1 MRSSPGTPRA
11 LAVAVALAA
20 AALAGAAAAQPVAR
34 TARAQE
40 RADDRGGASAAEPG
54 ATPLR
59 GSLGVPV
66 AERLLA
72 SSDPEAR
79 LRGIERLGAI
89 GTEEAVNAL
98 LAALEQGAPGARD
111 PRARLAAVRAL
122 APHAARDSA
131 RQLLARELSEGG
143 ATARSS
149 ASPLGE
155 LLRGTAAIA
164 LARSGD
170 RRALGALVNAIVQG
184 GAAGEAAARA
194 LKAYPPAS
202 LQLLLGS
209 RKRLEP
215 ALVAFLGELG
225 DLRAIGAL
233 RPMLE
238 GGDRAAQVAAARAL
252 ARLGDEAAL
261 AKARAWL
268 RSPEPGL
275 LEATAEILV
284 HLGAPEAPDAVA
296 ALLGSERARL
306 EGLRL
311 AELAPSERL
320 VPALARAL
328 PLLPED
334 ARPRAV
340 AAIGRAGGAEA
351 ARQLRGLLERPELAT
366 AAAFALATAPGAEAR
381 AAVAEMIEGA
391 RAARDAEH
399 RRLGLR
405 AGVVRGL
412 TLGDAPEALEGRLL
426 AALAAPRGSSDRAVG
441 AFGAVALGLR
451 GAGEVV
457 GACSPA
463 SCDRAAVH
471 AAARGA
477 LARGEGALAALAP
490 LFAELAAPP
499 PPGAASSARSG
510 DDAPPDAAAISAGVA
525 LLAAP
530 GGGAVATS
538 RLAALAEA
546 GGPLAPLA
554 ARALAARDDE
564 VIRGR
569 LKRLLEGSDP
579 VVRAHVALG
588 LGGDPLPDSVSLL
601 ARAYRFED
609 DPAVRRAIVRGLS
622 RRTEVQRG
630 RVLAAARDLDPDEG
644 VRALARAALAGD
656 QRDPRAPARA
666 LEAPRPALATGVVWV
681 TIVPN
686 DRSAAA
692 SAASRSA
699 RLVRPDGVAVP
710 VVADPDGVLLVPAV
724 PPGVSSVLLAPAAP
738 PGDAGP

>member
-1 MRSSPGTPRA
+1 MRFLPGNPGA
-11 LAVAVALAA
+11 LGLA
-20 AALAGAAAAQPVAR
+20 AALAATAAAGPAAPQPVAR
-34 TARAQE
+34 APE
-40 RADDRGGASAAEPG
+40 AAEDGGKTTAGAEGG

-79 LRGIERLGAI
+79 LRGIERLGSI
-89 GTEEAVNAL
+89 GTEEAVSAL
-98 LAALEQGAPGARD
+98 LAALEQGSPAARD

-122 APHAARDSA
+122 APHAQRDSV
-131 RQLLARELSEGG
+131 RQLLSRELSEGG
-143 ATARSS
+143 GPARGA

-155 LLRGTAAIA
+155 VLRGTAALA
-164 LARSGD
+164 LARTGE
-170 RRALGALVNAIVQG
+170 RRALGALVSAIVQG

-194 LKAYPPAS
+194 IKAYPPES

-215 ALVAFLGELG
+215 ALVSFLGELG
-225 DLRAIGAL
+225 DLRAIAAL
-233 RPMLE
+233 RPVLE

-268 RSPEPGL
+268 RKPEPGL
-275 LEATAEILV
+275 FEPTVEILV
-284 HLGAPEAPDAVA
+284 YLGAPEAPDAVA
-296 ALLGSERARL
+296 ALLGSELGRL
-306 EGLRL
+306 DGLRL
-311 AELAPSERL
+311 AELAPAERIA
-320 VPALARAL
+320 PALARAL

-334 ARPRAV
+334 AQPRAV

-351 ARQLRGLLERPELAT
+351 ARQLRRLMTERPDLAT
-366 AAAFALATAPGAEAR
+366 AAAFALATMPGAEAR
-381 AAVAEMIEGA
+381 AVVAELFEGP
-391 RAARDAEH
+391 RAAKDADL

-412 TLGDAPEALEGRLL
+412 ALRDAPAALEGRLL
-426 AALAAPRGSSDRAVG
+426 AALAAPKGSSDRAVG
-441 AFGAVALGLR
+441 VFGAVALGLR
-451 GAGEVV
+451 DAIEVV
-457 GACSPA
+457 GGCSPA

-477 LARGEGALAALAP
+477 LARGDRALAALAP
-490 LFAELAAPP
+490 LFAELAAPGARAAA
-499 PPGAASSARSG
+499 PGG
-510 DDAPPDAAAISAGVA
+510 DDAAPDAAAISAGVA
-525 LLAAP
+525 LLAEP
-530 GGGAVATS
+530 RGGAVATS

-546 GGPLAPLA
+546 GGPLSPLA

-564 VIRGR
+564 VVRGR

-588 LGGDPLPDSVSLL
+588 LGSDPMPDSVSLL

-622 RRTEVQRG
+622 RRTEVQRR
-630 RVLAAARDLDPDEG
+630 RVLLAARDLDPDEG
-644 VRALARAALAGD
+644 VRALARAALSGAGSPAL
-656 QRDPRAPARA
+656 DP
-666 LEAPRPALATGVVWV
+666 PRSALATGVVWIA
-681 TIVPN
+681 IVPN

-692 SAASRSA
+692 SASSRAA
-699 RLVRPDGVAVP
+699 RLVRPDGLAIP

-738 PGDAGP
+738 PGDAGS

>member
-1 MRSSPGTPRA
+1 MRLLPGTPRA
-11 LAVAVALAA
+11 LGLAAALAA
-20 AALAGAAAAQPVAR
+20 TALAGAAAPQPVAR
-34 TARAQE
+34 TARAPQAE
-40 RADDRGGASAAEPG
+40 DSSGAPAAAEPG
-54 ATPLR
+54 TSPLR
-59 GSLGVPV
+59 GNLGVPV

-79 LRGIERLGAI
+79 LRGIERLGSI
-89 GTEEAVNAL
+89 GTEEAIDAL
-98 LAALEQGAPGARD
+98 LAALEQGAPAARD
-111 PRARLAAVRAL
+111 PKARLAAVRAL
-122 APHAARDSA
+122 APHAPRDSV
-131 RQLLARELSEGG
+131 RQLLSRELAEGG
-143 ATARSS
+143 APARSA

-155 LLRGTAAIA
+155 LLRGTAALA

-170 RRALGALVNAIVQG
+170 KRALAALVNAIVQG

-225 DLRAIGAL
+225 DLRALPAL

-268 RSPEPGL
+268 RRPEPGL
-275 LEATAEILV
+275 LEASAEVLV
-284 HLGAPEAPDAVA
+284 QLGAPEAPDAVA
-296 ALLGSERARL
+296 ALLGSELARL

-311 AELAPSERL
+311 AELAPAERL
-320 VPALARAL
+320 APALARAL

-351 ARQLRGLLERPELAT
+351 ARQLRRLSIERPELAT

-381 AAVAEMIEGA
+381 AAVAEMIDGP
-391 RAARDAEH
+391 RAAKDADL

-412 TLGDAPEALEGRLL
+412 ALRDAPEALEGRLL
-426 AALAAPRGSSDRAVG
+426 AALAAPRGSSDRAVA

-451 GAGEVV
+451 DASEVV
-457 GACSPA
+457 GECSPA

-477 LARGEGALAALAP
+477 LARGERALVALAP
-490 LFAELAAPP
+490 LFAELAAPGGG
-499 PPGAASSARSG
+499 GA
-510 DDAPPDAAAISAGVA
+510 PDAAAISAGVA

-530 GGGAVATS
+530 RGGAVATS

-588 LGGDPLPDSVSLL
+588 LGSDPMPDSVSLL

-609 DPAVRRAIVRGLS
+609 DAAVRRAIVRGLS
-622 RRTEVQRG
+622 RRAEVQRR
-630 RVLAAARDLDPDEG
+630 RVLEAARDLDPDEG
-644 VRALARAALAGD
+644 VRALARAALSGAD
-656 QRDPRAPARA
+656 RRA
-666 LEAPRPALATGVVWV
+666 LDAPSALATGVVWIA
-681 TIVPN
+681 IVPN

-692 SAASRSA
+692 SASSRPA
-699 RLVRPDGVAVP
+699 RLVRPDGLAVP
-710 VVADPDGVLLVPAV
+710 VVADPDGVLLVPGV
-724 PPGVSSVLLAPAAP
+724 PPGVSSVLLAPAAS
-738 PGDAGP
+738 PGDAGS

>member
-1 MRSSPGTPRA
+1 MRFPPGTPRA
-11 LAVAVALAA
+11 LGFA
-20 AALAGAAAAQPVAR
+20 AALAATAIAGAAAPQPVAR
-34 TARAQE
+34 TARAP
-40 RADDRGGASAAEPG
+40 RAEDGGAPAAAEPG

-89 GTEEAVNAL
+89 GTEEAVSAL

-122 APHAARDSA
+122 APHAARDSV
-131 RQLLARELSEGG
+131 RQLLSRELSEGG
-143 ATARSS
+143 APARSA

-155 LLRGTAAIA
+155 LLRGTAALA

-261 AKARAWL
+261 ARARAWL
-268 RSPEPGL
+268 RRPEPGL

-351 ARQLRGLLERPELAT
+351 ARQLRGLVERPELAT
-366 AAAFALATAPGAEAR
+366 AAAFALATTPGAEAR
-381 AAVAEMIEGA
+381 AAVAEMIDGA
-391 RAARDAEH
+391 RAAKDADL

-412 TLGDAPEALEGRLL
+412 VLGDAPEAIEGRLL

-441 AFGAVALGLR
+441 VFGAVALGLR
-451 GAGEVV
+451 DAGEVV

-463 SCDRAAVH
+463 ACDRAAVH

-477 LARGEGALAALAP
+477 LARGERALAALAP
-490 LFAELAAPP
+490 LFAELVAPGGG
-499 PPGAASSARSG
+499 GAAAGG
-510 DDAPPDAAAISAGVA
+510 DDAAPDAAAISAGVA

-530 GGGAVATS
+530 RGGAVATS

-588 LGGDPLPDSVSLL
+588 LGSDPMPDSVSLL

-622 RRTEVQRG
+622 RRAEVQRT
-630 RVLAAARDLDPDEG
+630 RVLLTARDLDPDEG
-644 VRALARAALAGD
+644 VRALARAALSGVPGA
-656 QRDPRAPARA
+656 RD
-666 LEAPRPALATGVVWV
+666 APRPALAAGVVWV
-681 TIVPN
+681 AIVPN

-692 SAASRSA
+692 SASSRPA

-738 PGDAGP
+738 PGDSGS

>member
-1 MRSSPGTPRA
+1 MRSLPGIPRA
-11 LAVAVALAA
+11 PALAA
-20 AALAGAAAAQPVAR
+20 ALVAAAITMAGAAAAQPVAR
-34 TARAQE
+34 TARAPQGPE
-40 RADDRGGASAAEPG
+40 DGGGAASAAEPG

-111 PRARLAAVRAL
+111 PKARLAAVRAL
-122 APHAARDSA
+122 APHAARDSV

-143 ATARSS
+143 AAARSA
-149 ASPLGE
+149 ASPLGD
-155 LLRGTAAIA
+155 LLRGTAALA

-238 GGDRAAQVAAARAL
+238 GGDRASQVAAARAL

-296 ALLGSERARL
+296 ALLGSDRARLL

-311 AELAPSERL
+311 AELAPSARL

-334 ARPRAV
+334 ARPRAI
-340 AAIGRAGGAEA
+340 AAIGRAGGAQA
-351 ARQLRGLLERPELAT
+351 ARELRRLVERPELAT
-366 AAAFALATAPGAEAR
+366 AAAFALATTPGAEAR
-381 AAVAEMIEGA
+381 AAVAELIEGA
-391 RAARDAEH
+391 RAASDADH

-412 TLGDAPEALEGRLL
+412 VLGDAPDALEGRLL
-426 AALAAPRGSSDRAVG
+426 AALAAPRGSSDRAAGV
-441 AFGAVALGLR
+441 FGAVALGLR
-451 GAGEVV
+451 DAADVV

-477 LARGEGALAALAP
+477 LARGERALAGLAP
-490 LFAELAAPP
+490 LFAELAAPGGG
-499 PPGAASSARSG
+499 GAAPGG
-510 DDAPPDAAAISAGVA
+510 DDVAPDAAAISAGVA

-564 VIRGR
+564 VIRNR

-588 LGGDPLPDSVSLL
+588 LGSDPMPDSVSLL

-630 RVLAAARDLDPDEG
+630 RVLAEARDLDPDEG
-644 VRALARAALAGD
+644 VRALARTALSD
-656 QRDPRAPARA
+656 VPRPRARGRDV
-666 LEAPRPALATGVVWV
+666 PRPALATGVVWV
-681 TIVPN
+681 AIVPN

-692 SAASRSA
+692 SASARPA

-710 VVADPDGVLLVPAV
+710 VVADPDGVLLVPGV

-738 PGDAGP
+738 PGDSGP

>member
-1 MRSSPGTPRA
+1 MRFLPGTPRA
-11 LAVAVALAA
+11 LGLA
-20 AALAGAAAAQPVAR
+20 AALAATAMAGPAAPQPVAR
-34 TARAQE
+34 TARAPQAAE
-40 RADDRGGASAAEPG
+40 EGGKASAGAEAG

-59 GSLGVPV
+59 GSLGVAV
-66 AERLLA
+66 GERLLS
-72 SSDPEAR
+72 SSDPAAR

-89 GTEEAVNAL
+89 GTEEAVSAL
-98 LAALEQGAPGARD
+98 LAALDQHGAPGARD

-122 APHAARDSA
+122 APHAQRDSV
-131 RQLLARELSEGG
+131 RQLLARELSEGAPARG
-143 ATARSS
+143 A

-155 LLRGTAAIA
+155 VLRGTAALA
-164 LARSGD
+164 LARTGE
-170 RRALGALVNAIVQG
+170 RRALGVLVNAIVQG

-194 LKAYPPAS
+194 IKAHPPAS

-215 ALVAFLGELG
+215 ALASFLGDLG
-225 DLRAIGAL
+225 DLRAIAAL

-268 RSPEPGL
+268 RKPEPGL
-275 LEATAEILV
+275 FEPTTEILV
-284 HLGAPEAPDAVA
+284 YLGAPEAADAVA
-296 ALLGSERARL
+296 ALLGSELGRM

-311 AELAPSERL
+311 AELGPAERL

-328 PLLPED
+328 PLLPDD

-351 ARQLRGLLERPELAT
+351 ARQLRRVLSERPELAT
-366 AAAFALATAPGAEAR
+366 AVAFALATMSGAEAR
-381 AAVAEMIEGA
+381 AAVAELFDGP
-391 RAARDAEH
+391 RAAKDADL

-412 TLGDAPEALEGRLL
+412 VLRDAPEALEKRLL
-426 AALAAPRGSSDRAVG
+426 AALAAPSGSSDRAVG
-441 AFGAVALGLR
+441 VFGTVALGLR
-451 GAGEVV
+451 DAVDVV
-457 GACSPA
+457 GACSPS

-477 LARGEGALAALAP
+477 LARGERALAALAP
-490 LFAELAAPP
+490 LFAALAAS
-499 PPGAASSARSG
+499 PPGAGGAAGAAKSG
-510 DDAPPDAAAISAGVA
+510 DAAPDAAAISAGVA
-525 LLAAP
+525 LLAEP
-530 GGGAVATS
+530 GGGAIATS

-546 GGPLAPLA
+546 GGPLSPLA

-564 VIRGR
+564 VVRGR
-569 LKRLLEGSDP
+569 IERLLEGSDP

-588 LGGDPLPDSVSLL
+588 LGSDPMPDSVSLL

-622 RRTEVQRG
+622 RRTEVQRR
-630 RVLAAARDLDPDEG
+630 RVLVAARDLDPDEG
-644 VRALARAALAGD
+644 VRALARAALSGAD
-656 QRDPRAPARA
+656 ARA
-666 LEAPRPALATGVVWV
+666 LDRPRSALATGVVWV
-681 TIVPN
+681 AIVPN
-686 DRSAAA
+686 DRSATGSA
-692 SAASRSA
+692 SSRPA
-699 RLVRPDGVAVP
+699 RLVRPDGLAVP
-710 VVADPDGVLLVPAV
+710 VVSDPDGVLLVPAV
-724 PPGVSSVLLAPAAP
+724 PPGASAVLLAPAAP
-738 PGDAGP
+738 PGDAGS

>member
-1 MRSSPGTPRA
+1 MRFPPGTPRA
-11 LAVAVALAA
+11 LGLA
-20 AALAGAAAAQPVAR
+20 AALAATAIAGAAAPQPPTR
-34 TARAQE
+34 TARAP
-40 RADDRGGASAAEPG
+40 RAEDGGAPSAVEPG

-66 AERLLA
+66 AQRLLA

-89 GTEEAVNAL
+89 GTEEAVSAL

-111 PRARLAAVRAL
+111 PRARLAAVRTL
-122 APHAARDSA
+122 APHAARDSV
-131 RQLLARELSEGG
+131 RQLLSRELSEGG
-143 ATARSS
+143 APARSA

-155 LLRGTAAIA
+155 LLRGTAALA

-170 RRALGALVNAIVQG
+170 RRALGALLNAIVQG

-194 LKAYPPAS
+194 LRAYPPAS

-340 AAIGRAGGAEA
+340 AAMGRAGGAEA
-351 ARQLRGLLERPELAT
+351 ARQLRGLVARPELAT
-366 AAAFALATAPGAEAR
+366 AAAFALATTPGAEAR

-391 RAARDAEH
+391 RAAKDADL

-412 TLGDAPEALEGRLL
+412 VLGDAPEALEGRLL
-426 AALAAPRGSSDRAVG
+426 AALAAPRGSSERAVG
-441 AFGAVALGLR
+441 VFGAVALGLR
-451 GAGEVV
+451 DAGEVV

-463 SCDRAAVH
+463 ACDRAAVH

-477 LARGEGALAALAP
+477 LARGERALAALAP
-490 LFAELAAPP
+490 LFAELAAA
-499 PPGAASSARSG
+499 GGGDAAGG
-510 DDAPPDAAAISAGVA
+510 DDAAPDAAAISAGVA

-530 GGGAVATS
+530 RGGAVATS

-588 LGGDPLPDSVSLL
+588 LGSDPMPDSVSLL

-622 RRTEVQRG
+622 RRAEVQRT
-630 RVLAAARDLDPDEG
+630 RALLAARDLDPDEG
-644 VRALARAALAGD
+644 VRALARAALSD
-656 QRDPRAPARA
+656 VPRASTSRA
-666 LEAPRPALATGVVWV
+666 LDAPRPALATGVVWV
-681 TIVPN
+681 AIVPN

-692 SAASRSA
+692 SASSRPA

-710 VVADPDGVLLVPAV
+710 VVADPDGVLLVPGV

-738 PGDAGP
+738 PGDSGS

>member
-1 MRSSPGTPRA
+1 MRLLPGTPRA
-11 LAVAVALAA
+11 LGLAA
-20 AALAGAAAAQPVAR
+20 ALVATALAGAAAPQPVAR
-34 TARAQE
+34 TARAPQAE
-40 RADDRGGASAAEPG
+40 ESSGAPAAAEPG
-54 ATPLR
+54 AAPLR

-79 LRGIERLGAI
+79 LRGIERLGSI
-89 GTEEAVNAL
+89 GTEEAISAL
-98 LAALEQGAPGARD
+98 LAALEQGAPAARD
-111 PRARLAAVRAL
+111 PKARLAAVRAL
-122 APHAARDSA
+122 APHAPRDSV
-131 RQLLARELSEGG
+131 RQLLSRELSEGG
-143 ATARSS
+143 APARSA

-155 LLRGTAAIA
+155 LLCGTAALA

-170 RRALGALVNAIVQG
+170 KRALAALVNAIVQG

-225 DLRAIGAL
+225 DLRAFAAL
-233 RPMLE
+233 RPVLE

-268 RSPEPGL
+268 RKPEPGL
-275 LEATAEILV
+275 LEASAEVLV

-296 ALLGSERARL
+296 ALLGSELARL

-311 AELAPSERL
+311 AELAPAERL
-320 VPALARAL
+320 APALARAL

-351 ARQLRGLLERPELAT
+351 ARQLRRLSTERPELAT

-381 AAVAEMIEGA
+381 AAVAEMIDGP
-391 RAARDAEH
+391 RAAKDADF

-412 TLGDAPEALEGRLL
+412 ALRDAPEALEGRLL
-426 AALAAPRGSSDRAVG
+426 AALAAPRGSSDRAVA

-451 GAGEVV
+451 DVREVV
-457 GACSPA
+457 GECSPA

-477 LARGEGALAALAP
+477 LARGERALAALAP
-490 LFAELAAPP
+490 LFAELAAPGGGG
-499 PPGAASSARSG
+499 GA
-510 DDAPPDAAAISAGVA
+510 PDAAAISAGVA

-530 GGGAVATS
+530 RGGAVATS

-588 LGGDPLPDSVSLL
+588 LGSDPMPDSVSLL

-609 DPAVRRAIVRGLS
+609 DAAVRRAIVRGLS
-622 RRTEVQRG
+622 RRAEVQRR
-630 RVLAAARDLDPDEG
+630 RVLEAARDLDPDEG
-644 VRALARAALAGD
+644 VRALARAALSGVD
-656 QRDPRAPARA
+656 RRA
-666 LEAPRPALATGVVWV
+666 LDAPSALATGVVWV
-681 TIVPN
+681 AIVPN

-692 SAASRSA
+692 SASSRPA
-699 RLVRPDGVAVP
+699 RLVRPDGLAIP
-710 VVADPDGVLLVPAV
+710 VVADPDGVLLVPGV

-738 PGDAGP
+738 PGDAGS

>member
-1 MRSSPGTPRA
+1 MRFSPGTPRA
-11 LAVAVALAA
+11 LGLA
-20 AALAGAAAAQPVAR
+20 AALAATAIAGAAAPQPVAR
-34 TARAQE
+34 TARAP
-40 RADDRGGASAAEPG
+40 RAGDGGASSAVEPG

-89 GTEEAVNAL
+89 GTEEAVSAL

-122 APHAARDSA
+122 APHAARDSV
-131 RQLLARELSEGG
+131 RQLLSRELSEGG
-143 ATARSS
+143 APARSA

-155 LLRGTAAIA
+155 LLRGTAALA

-194 LKAYPPAS
+194 LRAYPPAS

-261 AKARAWL
+261 ARARAWL

-320 VPALARAL
+320 APALARAL

-334 ARPRAV
+334 ARPRVV
-340 AAIGRAGGAEA
+340 AAIGRAGSAEA

-366 AAAFALATAPGAEAR
+366 AAAFALATTPGAEAR

-391 RAARDAEH
+391 RAAKDADL

-412 TLGDAPEALEGRLL
+412 VLGDAPEALEGRLL

-441 AFGAVALGLR
+441 VFGAVALGLR
-451 GAGEVV
+451 DAGEVV

-463 SCDRAAVH
+463 ACDRAAVH

-477 LARGEGALAALAP
+477 LARGERALAALAP
-490 LFAELAAPP
+490 LFAGLAAPGGG
-499 PPGAASSARSG
+499 GAAAGS
-510 DDAPPDAAAISAGVA
+510 DDAAPDAAAISAGVA

-530 GGGAVATS
+530 RGGAVATS

-564 VIRGR
+564 VVRGR

-588 LGGDPLPDSVSLL
+588 LGSDPMPDSVSLL

-622 RRTEVQRG
+622 RRAEVQRT
-630 RVLAAARDLDPDEG
+630 RALLTARDLDPDEG
-644 VRALARAALAGD
+644 VRALARAALSGA
-656 QRDPRAPARA
+656 PRSPTSGA
-666 LEAPRPALATGVVWV
+666 LDAPRPALATGVVWV
-681 TIVPN
+681 AIVPN

-692 SAASRSA
+692 SASSRPA

-710 VVADPDGVLLVPAV
+710 VVADPDGVLLVPGV

-738 PGDAGP
+738 PGDSGS